1 MRNQTV
7 VNVEDWDIRVNPY
20 DETSQVKLLFQT
32 EIEELQDYEEKSF
45 RKVFLR
51 VLKDLM
57 KLKFIFLGGIFMLA
71 LIIWVSLKE

>member
-7 VNVEDWDIRVNPY
+7 VNVEDWDIQVNPC